1 MISLPPSCLS
11 NVQHFAQRSSYS
23 AITLLEVQLKQ
34 SVTRTQ
40 DVNST
45 ANETKTV
52 TLRARMAGKKMDEA
66 NFCKSL

>member
-1 MISLPPSCLS
+1 M
-11 NVQHFAQRSSYS
+11 
-23 AITLLEVQLKQ
+23 QLKQ